1 LLLIINWVNALN
13 IRISYYDLVAGVI
26 TPTGVTEFRM
36 PNLLIFI
43 VLIGVTIGL
52 NILMIIV
59 LMKDKERRHASILG
73 ALGLLAALLPLIG
86 GLCLPPALT
95 PK

>member
-1 LLLIINWVNALN
+1 
-13 IRISYYDLVAGVI
+13 
-26 TPTGVTEFRM
+26 M
-36 PNLLIFI
+36 PNLLTFI

-73 ALGLLAALLPLIG
+73 ALGLLAVLLPLIG

-95 PK
+95 PN